1 MCKHF
6 CCIKIRYRLNLQDL
20 NIFMMDT
27 PFVYDRF
34 VTGKNFVGRKTECTI
49 LSNLLEGGEHIYIY
63 GRPKSGKMSIV
74 QQALFNR
81 RMAGKQFMVAHVSLS
96 NVRNLE
102 QFLLKFGTA
111 VIKAVSSTAGEYE
124 SLVQRHLEGTHFV
137 FDRSRFASCDEV
149 VSLNWTPD
157 MNDVYKMI
165 RLPQRIAEERCRPYF
180 VILEDFQNL
189 MLADE
194 YEDVFKQMEELFR
207 DRDRTRPASAS
218 FIMAGSQVNAMKYI
232 FEEKKFFYRLVEKI
246 NIGVVDDREIIEY
259 IVKGFMVSGKVIE
272 RELVLGACKLFR
284 GDMWYLNHFTSICDT
299 MSRGYINEGILM
311 EALRTIISIHEPR
324 FYAIVNDLT
333 DHQLSLLLA
342 ILDGVTR
349 FSASEVIE
357 KYRLNSSAN
366 VRRVKDALKKKEVIT
381 FNEKD
386 EPVILDP
393 LFEYWVSNHYF
404 ERK

>member
-1 MCKHF
+1 
-6 CCIKIRYRLNLQDL
+6 
-20 NIFMMDT
+20 MMDT
-27 PFVYDRF
+27 PFIYDRF
-34 VTGKNFVGRKTECTI
+34 VTGKNFVGRKTECAI
-49 LSNLLEGGEHIYIY
+49 LSNLLEAGEHIYLY

-81 RMAGKQFMVAHVSLS
+81 RMSGKQFMVAHVSLS
-96 NVRNLE
+96 NIRNLE
-102 QFLLKFGTA
+102 QFLIKFGTA
-111 VIKAVSSTAGEYE
+111 VIKSVSSTAGEYE
-124 SLVQRHLEGTHFV
+124 SLVQKHLEGTHFV

-149 VSLNWTPD
+149 VSLNWIPD
-157 MNDVYKMI
+157 MNDVCKMI
-165 RLPQRIAEERCRPYF
+165 RMPQRIAEERCRPYY
-180 VILEDFQNL
+180 IIMEDFQNL
-189 MLADE
+189 MLADD
-194 YEDVFKQMEELFR
+194 YEDVFKIIEEFFSER
-207 DRDRTRPASAS
+207 DRMKPASAS
-218 FIMAGSQVNAMKYI
+218 FIMSGSQVNAMKYI
-232 FEEKKFFYRLVEKI
+232 FEEKKFFYRQVEKI
-246 NIGVVDDREIIEY
+246 NMGLVDDREIIEY

-272 RELVLGACKLFR
+272 RDLVLGACKLFR
-284 GDMWYLNHFTSICDT
+284 GDMWYMNHFTAICDT

-311 EALRTIISIHEPR
+311 DALRTIISIHEPR
-324 FYAIVNDLT
+324 FYSIVNDLT

-349 FSASEVIE
+349 FSASDVIE

-404 ERK
+404 ERR

>member
-1 MCKHF
+1 M
-6 CCIKIRYRLNLQDL
+6 
-20 NIFMMDT
+20 
-27 PFVYDRF
+27 
-34 VTGKNFVGRKTECTI
+34 
-49 LSNLLEGGEHIYIY
+49 SNLLESGEHIVLY

-74 QQALFNR
+74 QQTLFNR
-81 RMAGKQFMVAHVSLS
+81 RMSGRQFMVAHASLS

-111 VIKAVSSTAGEYE
+111 VIKAVSSTAVEYE
-124 SLVQRHLEGTHFV
+124 ALITKYLDGTHFV

-165 RLPQRIAEERCRPYF
+165 RLPQRIAEERCRPYY
-180 VILEDFQNL
+180 VILEDFQNI
-189 MLADE
+189 MLAEE
-194 YEDVFKQMEELFR
+194 YDDVFKLMEELFR
-207 DRDRTRPASAS
+207 ERNRMQPASAS
-218 FIMAGSQVNAMKYI
+218 FIIAGSQVNAMKFI
-232 FEEKKFFYRLVEKI
+232 FEEKKYFYRLVEKI
-246 NIGVVDDREIIEY
+246 TMSTVDDREIIEY

-272 RELVLGACKLFR
+272 RDLVLGACKLFR

-311 EALRTIISIHEPR
+311 EALKTIISIHEPR

-393 LFEYWVSNHYF
+393 LFEYWVSNHFF
-404 ERK
+404 ERR

>member
-1 MCKHF
+1 
-6 CCIKIRYRLNLQDL
+6 
-20 NIFMMDT
+20 MDT

-34 VTGKNFVGRKTECTI
+34 VTGKNFIGRKTECTI
-49 LSNLLEGGEHIYIY
+49 MSNLLESGEHIVLY

-74 QQALFNR
+74 QQTLFNR
-81 RMAGKQFMVAHVSLS
+81 RMSGRQFMVAHASLS

-111 VIKAVSSTAGEYE
+111 VIKAVSSTAVEYE
-124 SLVQRHLEGTHFV
+124 ALITKYLDGTHFV

-165 RLPQRIAEERCRPYF
+165 RLPQRIAEERCRPYY
-180 VILEDFQNL
+180 VILEDFQNI
-189 MLADE
+189 MLAEE
-194 YEDVFKQMEELFR
+194 YDDVFKLMEELFR
-207 DRDRTRPASAS
+207 ERNRMQPASAS
-218 FIMAGSQVNAMKYI
+218 FIIAGSQVNAMKFI
-232 FEEKKFFYRLVEKI
+232 FEEKKYFYRLVEKI
-246 NIGVVDDREIIEY
+246 TMSAVDDREIIEY

-272 RELVLGACKLFR
+272 RDLVLGACKLFR

-311 EALRTIISIHEPR
+311 EALKTIISIHEPR

-386 EPVILDP
+386 VPVILDP
-393 LFEYWVSNHYF
+393 LFEYWVSNHFF
-404 ERK
+404 ERR

>member
-1 MCKHF
+1 
-6 CCIKIRYRLNLQDL
+6 
-20 NIFMMDT
+20 MDT

-34 VTGKNFVGRKTECTI
+34 VTGKNFIGRKTECTI
-49 LSNLLEGGEHIYIY
+49 MSNLLESGEHIVLY

-74 QQALFNR
+74 QQTLFNR
-81 RMAGKQFMVAHVSLS
+81 RMSGRQFMVAHASLS

-111 VIKAVSSTAGEYE
+111 VIKAVSSTAVEYE
-124 SLVQRHLEGTHFV
+124 ALITKYLDGTHFV

-165 RLPQRIAEERCRPYF
+165 RLPQRIAEERCRPYY
-180 VILEDFQNL
+180 VILEDFQNI
-189 MLADE
+189 MLAEE
-194 YEDVFKQMEELFR
+194 YDDVFKLMEELFR
-207 DRDRTRPASAS
+207 ERNRMQPASAS
-218 FIMAGSQVNAMKYI
+218 FIIAGSQVNAMKFI
-232 FEEKKFFYRLVEKI
+232 FEEKKYFYRLVEKI
-246 NIGVVDDREIIEY
+246 TMSAVDDREIIEY

-272 RELVLGACKLFR
+272 RDLVLGACKLFR

-311 EALRTIISIHEPR
+311 EALKTIISIHEPR

-381 FNEKD
+381 FNDKD

-393 LFEYWVSNHYF
+393 LFEYWVSNHFF
-404 ERK
+404 ERR

>member
-1 MCKHF
+1 
-6 CCIKIRYRLNLQDL
+6 
-20 NIFMMDT
+20 MDT
-27 PFVYDRF
+27 PFIYYRF
-34 VTGKNFVGRKTECTI
+34 VTGKNFIGRKTECTI
-49 LSNLLEGGEHIYIY
+49 MSNLLESGENVMLY

-74 QQALFNR
+74 QQTLFNR
-81 RMAGKQFMVAHVSLS
+81 RLSGKQFMVAHVCLS

-102 QFLLKFGTA
+102 HFLLKFGTA
-111 VIKAVSSTAGEYE
+111 VIKSVSSTADEYE
-124 SLVQRHLEGTHFV
+124 SLILKYLDGTHFV
-137 FDRSRFASCDEV
+137 FDRARFASCDEI
-149 VSLNWTPD
+149 VSMNWTPD

-165 RLPQRIAEERCRPYF
+165 RLPHRIAEERGRPYY
-180 VILEDFQNL
+180 VILEDFQNI

-194 YEDVFKQMEELFR
+194 YEEVFKTMEELFR
-207 DRDRTRPASAS
+207 ERSRSVS
-218 FIMAGSQVNAMKYI
+218 FILIGSQVNAMKYI
-232 FEEKKFFYRLVEKI
+232 FEEKKYFYRLVEKLPMSA
-246 NIGVVDDREIIEY
+246 VDDREIIEY

-272 RELVLGACKLFR
+272 RDLVLGACKLFR
-284 GDMWYLNHFTSICDT
+284 GDMWYLNHFISICDT
-299 MSRGYINEGILM
+299 MSRGFINEGILM

-342 ILDGVTR
+342 VLDGVVR
-349 FSASEVIE
+349 FSASDVIE

-393 LFEYWVSNHYF
+393 LFEYWVSNNYF
-404 ERK
+404 ERI

>member
-1 MCKHF
+1 
-6 CCIKIRYRLNLQDL
+6 
-20 NIFMMDT
+20 MDT

-34 VTGKNFVGRKTECTI
+34 VTGKNFIGRKTECTI
-49 LSNLLEGGEHIYIY
+49 MSNLLESGEHIVLY

-74 QQALFNR
+74 QQTLFNR
-81 RMAGKQFMVAHVSLS
+81 RMSGRQFMVAHASLS

-111 VIKAVSSTAGEYE
+111 VIKAVSSTAVEYE
-124 SLVQRHLEGTHFV
+124 ALITKYLDGTHFV

-165 RLPQRIAEERCRPYF
+165 RLPQRIAEERCRPYY
-180 VILEDFQNL
+180 VILEDFQNI
-189 MLADE
+189 MLAEE
-194 YEDVFKQMEELFR
+194 YDDVFKLMEELFR
-207 DRDRTRPASAS
+207 ERNRMQPASAS
-218 FIMAGSQVNAMKYI
+218 FIIAGSQVNAMKFI
-232 FEEKKFFYRLVEKI
+232 FEEKKYFYRLVEKI
-246 NIGVVDDREIIEY
+246 TMSAVDDREIIEY

-272 RELVLGACKLFR
+272 RDLVLGACKLFR
-284 GDMWYLNHFTSICDT
+284 GDLWYLNHFTSICDT
-299 MSRGYINEGILM
+299 MSRGYINEGVLM
-311 EALRTIISIHEPR
+311 EALKTIISIHEPR

-393 LFEYWVSNHYF
+393 LFEYWVSNHFF
-404 ERK
+404 ERR

>member
-1 MCKHF
+1 
-6 CCIKIRYRLNLQDL
+6 
-20 NIFMMDT
+20 MDT
-27 PFVYDRF
+27 PFIYDRF
-34 VTGKNFVGRKTECTI
+34 VTGKNFVGRKMECTI
-49 LSNLLEGGEHIYIY
+49 LSNLLESGENIVVY

-74 QQALFNR
+74 QQTLFNR
-81 RMAGKQFMVAHVSLS
+81 RMAGKQFMVAHVCLS
-96 NVRNLE
+96 NIRNLE

-111 VIKAVSSTAGEYE
+111 VIKSVSSTASEYE
-124 SLVQRHLEGTHFV
+124 TLISKYLDSTHFV
-137 FDRSRFASCDEV
+137 FDRSRFSSCDEV

-157 MNDVYKMI
+157 MNDVFKMI
-165 RLPQRIAEERCRPYF
+165 RLPQRIAEERNRPYYI
-180 VILEDFQNL
+180 ILEDFQNI

-194 YEDVFKQMEELFR
+194 YEEVFKQMEDLFR
-207 DRDRTRPASAS
+207 ERNKVAP

-232 FEEKKFFYRLVEKI
+232 FEEKKYFYRLVEKI
-246 NIGVVDDREIIEY
+246 NLGVVDDREIIEY

-272 RELVLGACKLFR
+272 RDLVLGACKLFR
-284 GDMWYLNHFTSICDT
+284 GDMWYLNHFISICDT

-324 FYAIVNDLT
+324 FYAIINDLT

-386 EPVILDP
+386 EPVIIDP

-404 ERK
+404 ERR

>member
-1 MCKHF
+1 
-6 CCIKIRYRLNLQDL
+6 
-20 NIFMMDT
+20 MDT

-34 VTGKNFVGRKTECTI
+34 VTGKNFIGRKTECTI
-49 LSNLLEGGEHIYIY
+49 MSNLLESGEHIVLY

-74 QQALFNR
+74 QQTLFNR
-81 RMAGKQFMVAHVSLS
+81 RMSGRQFMVAHASLS

-111 VIKAVSSTAGEYE
+111 VIKAVSSTAVEYE
-124 SLVQRHLEGTHFV
+124 ALITKYLDGTHFV

-165 RLPQRIAEERCRPYF
+165 RLPQRIAEERCRPYY
-180 VILEDFQNL
+180 VILEDFQNI
-189 MLADE
+189 MLAEE
-194 YEDVFKQMEELFR
+194 YDDVFKLMEELFR
-207 DRDRTRPASAS
+207 ERNRMQPASAS
-218 FIMAGSQVNAMKYI
+218 FIIVGSQVNAMKFI
-232 FEEKKFFYRLVEKI
+232 FEEKKYFYRLVEKI
-246 NIGVVDDREIIEY
+246 TMNAVDDREIIEY

-272 RELVLGACKLFR
+272 RDLVLGACKLFR

-311 EALRTIISIHEPR
+311 EALKTIISIHEPR

-393 LFEYWVSNHYF
+393 LFEYWVSNHFF
-404 ERK
+404 ERR

>member
-1 MCKHF
+1 
-6 CCIKIRYRLNLQDL
+6 
-20 NIFMMDT
+20 MDT

-34 VTGKNFVGRKTECTI
+34 VTGKNFIGRKTECTI
-49 LSNLLEGGEHIYIY
+49 MSNLLESGEHIVLY
-63 GRPKSGKMSIV
+63 GRPKSGKMSVV
-74 QQALFNR
+74 QQTLFNR
-81 RMAGKQFMVAHVSLS
+81 RMSGRQFMVAHASLS

-111 VIKAVSSTAGEYE
+111 VIKAVSSTAVEYE
-124 SLVQRHLEGTHFV
+124 ALITKYLDGTHFV

-165 RLPQRIAEERCRPYF
+165 RLPQRIAEERCRPYY
-180 VILEDFQNL
+180 VILEDFQNI
-189 MLADE
+189 MLAEE
-194 YEDVFKQMEELFR
+194 YDDVFKLMEELFR
-207 DRDRTRPASAS
+207 ERNRMQPASAS
-218 FIMAGSQVNAMKYI
+218 FIIVGSQVNAMKFI
-232 FEEKKFFYRLVEKI
+232 FEEKKYFYRLVEKI
-246 NIGVVDDREIIEY
+246 TMSAVDDREIIEY

-272 RELVLGACKLFR
+272 RDLVLGACKLFR

-311 EALRTIISIHEPR
+311 EALKTIISIHEPR

-393 LFEYWVSNHYF
+393 LFEYWVSNHFF
-404 ERK
+404 ERR